1 MVEFL
6 KILYKPKSVLG
17 LLVAV
22 GLLFILLIGLTL
34 QYSPEISEFFKSWG
48 KWLLTIGI
56 VAWLLYMLPS
66 IVRNWSKL
74 LGR

>member
-1 MVEFL
+1 MPDFL

-17 LLVAV
+17 LLVGV
-22 GLLFILLIGLTL
+22 GLLFILLSGLSMSYL
-34 QYSPEISEFFKSWG
+34 PSVAEFFKYWG
-48 KWLLTIGI
+48 KLLLTIGI